1 MSPIIISID
10 GNIGSGKSSIVKYLE
25 KNFASLCKINK
36 KDLKIC
42 FLQEPVDEWESIIDI
57 DNENIIT
64 KFYKN
69 NEKYAFP
76 FQMMAYITRLSLFK
90 AAIAENFDIIF
101 TERSML
107 TDKNIFTKMLFDSE
121 KMNLI
126 EYQIYNI
133 WFNEFADF
141 LKNIK
146 QVYIKTDPEICK
158 NRIIKRNRE
167 GENVDIDYLKLCHY
181 YHEIWFNYSHHKN
194 RYDLDNEEKILIING
209 NIETNTSQFI
219 NNNYYDDVLKQ
230 IYNFIFT

>member
-1 MSPIIISID
+1 MAPIIISID

-25 KNFASLCKINK
+25 NNFASLCKINK

-133 WFNEFADF
+133 WFNEFA
-141 LKNIK
+141 
-146 QVYIKTDPEICK
+146 
-158 NRIIKRNRE
+158 
-167 GENVDIDYLKLCHY
+167 
-181 YHEIWFNYSHHKN
+181 
-194 RYDLDNEEKILIING
+194 EK
-209 NIETNTSQFI
+209 
-219 NNNYYDDVLKQ
+219 
-230 IYNFIFT
+230 